1 MVPAPQWSVAK
12 GKYLTNPISGI
23 DSFPTL
29 DEAKNKCLL
38 TDGCGGVTMIPG
50 TPSVYEIRSGPD
62 LKPSGTGSNSWTFSV
77 PNPQIMMKK
86 GKNYSIKMDLKGD
99 LTENLQ
105 ARIKNF
111 SF

>member
-1 MVPAPQWSVAK
+1 MVSAPQWSVAK

-50 TPSVYEIRSGPD
+50 TPSAYEIRSGPD
-62 LKPSGTGSNSWTFSV
+62 LKPSGIGSNSWTFSV
-77 PNPQIMMKK
+77 PDPQIIMKK
-86 GKNYSIKMDLKGD
+86 GKNYSIKMDLKDD
-99 LTENLQ
+99 LAENLQ

-111 SF
+111 EF